1 MITIRRR
8 SRSSIIQIKKI
19 ISHKRYQ
26 QEKRRRFR
34 KTTITYEK
42 TTAAGSN
49 LLELTH
55 HPKAQMLKAQLA
67 ARKAVRPS

>member
-8 SRSSIIQIKKI
+8 SMSSIIQIKKI
-19 ISHKRYQ
+19 VNHKRDQ
-26 QEKRRRFR
+26 QEKRRRFC
-34 KTTITYEK
+34 KTTRTHEK

-55 HPKAQMLKAQLA
+55 HPNAQVLKAQLA
-67 ARKAVRPS
+67 A